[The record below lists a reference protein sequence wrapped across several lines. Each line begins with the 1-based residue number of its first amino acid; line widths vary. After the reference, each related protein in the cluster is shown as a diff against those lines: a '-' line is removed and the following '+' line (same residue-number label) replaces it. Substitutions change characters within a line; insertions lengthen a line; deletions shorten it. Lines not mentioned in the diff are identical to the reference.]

1 MQEHLRQGTA
11 NTTASRNSTF
21 VDAEHQLQS
30 ERPRDGHNMAWPP
43 ERGPTLTSGGYFPAR
58 SSRHPQQS
66 TGGDQYSNGSVPVD
80 EARRRHVENQHSGKN
95 HYDAS
100 VCMDSLEESAV
111 PSAGS
116 PDGSGKSLAISTG

>member
-11 NTTASRNSTF
+11 NTKAPRNSAF

-30 ERPRDGHNMAWPP
+30 ERPRDGHSMAWPP

-58 SSRHPQQS
+58 SSRHLQHS
-66 TGGDQYSNGSVPVD
+66 AGGDPYSDGSVPAD
-80 EARRRHVENQHSGKN
+80 EAKRRHAENQHSGKN

-100 VCMDSLEESAV
+100 VSMGSLEESAV
-111 PSAGS
+111 PSVGS
-116 PDGSGKSLAISTG
+116 PDGSGKSLEISTG